1 MARLTRTELAVGE
14 LYSRGMKPRE
24 IARALGISINTVYK
38 AISKYR
44 KYLDGSGD
52 MGDARLVTYSFEFS
66 FSFPLQAG
74 ADVGALEE
82 RVRRLEERVREL
94 ENALRSGPPA
104 AREPDEVGLP
114 RYVRDNVWVNIL
126 RSRRG

>member
-14 LYSRGMKPRE
+14 LYMRGMKPRE
-24 IARALGISINTVYK
+24 IAQRLGISINTVYK

-44 KYLDGSGD
+44 KYVDGASGGED
-52 MGDARLVTYSFEFS
+52 TRLVTYTFEFS

-74 ADVGALEE
+74 VGALEE

-94 ENALRSGPPA
+94 EAALRSSPPA
-104 AREPDEVGLP
+104 AREPDEVELP
-114 RYVRDNVWVNIL
+114 RYVRENVWLNIL